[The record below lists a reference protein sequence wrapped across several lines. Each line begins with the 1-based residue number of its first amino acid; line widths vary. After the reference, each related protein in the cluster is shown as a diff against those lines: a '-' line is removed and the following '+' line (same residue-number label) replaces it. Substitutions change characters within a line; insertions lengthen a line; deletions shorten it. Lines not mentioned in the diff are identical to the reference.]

1 MVDAVKEAG
10 KGTSSLET
18 KVKYKP
24 HVGKI
29 KRTAVTQQR
38 VSTSTKLKVKDRK
51 KVNVEKV
58 KKTRKEGIRTVE
70 DALKEFEHLLR
81 NEFVGEAYAKKAE
94 LRIQAKTG
102 ETTRCTC
109 DPFKD
114 VGCGPESNCPNRELQ
129 IECTK
134 HTCELQRLKKKCL
147 NNRLRKRKYNLG
159 ELRMSG
165 KKGIGMFSLNKKPA
179 GTFIVE
185 YCGEVVTQKECMRRL
200 GYDYIGEK
208 HKYLMVLT
216 RDLVVD
222 ATRKGNYARFINH
235 SCEPNCEVDIA
246 NMFL

>member
-29 KRTAVTQQR
+29 KRTAVTQR

-200 GYDYIGEK
+200 GYVSLLRMI
-208 HKYLMVLT
+208 
-216 RDLVVD
+216 
-222 ATRKGNYARFINH
+222 NYSRFI
-235 SCEPNCEVDIA
+235 VKVI
-246 NMFL
+246 